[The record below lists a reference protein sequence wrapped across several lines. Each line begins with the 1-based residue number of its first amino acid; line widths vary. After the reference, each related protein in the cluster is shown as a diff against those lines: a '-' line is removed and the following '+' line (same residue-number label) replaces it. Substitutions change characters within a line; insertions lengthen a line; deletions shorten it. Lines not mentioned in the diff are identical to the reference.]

1 MLPNRQT
8 ELVQSKRKN
17 KQQQQKQLVLMAVAE
32 YIKMN
37 PAICSWN

>member
-17 KQQQQKQLVLMAVAE
+17 KQQQKRLVLMAVAE

-37 PAICSWN
+37 PAIRSWN